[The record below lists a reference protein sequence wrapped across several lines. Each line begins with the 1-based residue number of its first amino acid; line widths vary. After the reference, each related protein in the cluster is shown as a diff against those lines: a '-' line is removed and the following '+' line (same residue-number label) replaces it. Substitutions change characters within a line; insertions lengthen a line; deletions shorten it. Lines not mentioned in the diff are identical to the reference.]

1 MKFISYLHKDKCSIG
16 VLISKKDKFIDIH
29 DSSNG
34 QLPNNMLSYLQDFD
48 ENNVLLNKILLK
60 GNYNELD
67 IKSVKLNAPL
77 PNPNSFRDAY
87 AFRQHVE
94 AGRKNRGLDM
104 IPEYDQ
110 FPVFYFSNHNS
121 ISGPGNVV
129 VQEKHLNKLDFEFE
143 LGIIIGRKG
152 KNIKAKDAHKYIAGL
167 VILNDWSARAMQ
179 FEEMKLNLGPAKG
192 KDFATSIG
200 PYLVTLDELEKNL
213 VELDSGFTYNLK
225 MKGYLNNNL
234 VTEDNMKNMTWSF
247 SDILER
253 ISYGVTIH
261 PGDLIGSGT
270 CATGCLLEN
279 NVSLDNPRWLTENDV
294 IVFVSTRE
302 TIELKSRTGIGLL
315 VSDFNPWR
323 NTNNL

>member
-294 IVFVSTRE
+294 IVFKVDCLGTLQN
-302 TIELKSRTGIGLL
+302 TIVK
-315 VSDFNPWR
+315 
-323 NTNNL
+323 NNK